1 VTPNAVRGRRSTLH
15 GLAFKLS
22 LWLTIIVVVIAA
34 ASGYISQRAQQG
46 QLLRTMVLGADQL
59 SKSMTSATWHSML
72 ADDRGSAYQI
82 MRTIAEKQG
91 IDRIRMFNSE
101 GQLTFTTDAEEERS
115 MLAPRGDCRSC
126 HLRRPLDRGLAR
138 GPATRT
144 KEAALGDGVRIVTAP
159 DGHRSLNFAATIYNE
174 KSCSQAECH
183 AHPANVKV
191 LGILDVALRL
201 DVLDQETAAIRGN
214 VVITAVLQILLAGS
228 TIVLL
233 IRRFVGVPI
242 RDLIAGTKAVANM
255 DLDKPISIRNKSEE
269 LEDLEG
275 SFNIMRERL
284 RTALGELNEA
294 ANLLENRVA
303 ERTEQLKAA
312 HQKLLHNDR
321 LASLGELAA
330 SVAHEIN
337 NPISGVLNLSM
348 LLERIMKE
356 GKVPPGREEE
366 CKKYLARISQEV
378 ARVGRIVCDL
388 LAFSRRSKPHRSTTD
403 LNQIV
408 KTTVSLAGH
417 KLKLSE
423 TQVNLDLAANLPQ
436 VNCDASQIQQVVLN
450 LVLNASEATQ
460 TREGGAISVR
470 TRASQDGSLVEL
482 VVQDNGEGIAPEN
495 LRKIF
500 DPFFTTKPEGKGVG
514 LGLAVVYGIIQAHD
528 GDIDVK
534 SEVGKGTLFIVSLPV
549 AAGNSA
555 EMETPEV
562 IPVGQR
568 M

>member
-1 VTPNAVRGRRSTLH
+1 MPR

-22 LWLTIIVVVIAA
+22 VSLTIIVGLIAA
-34 ASGYISQRAQQG
+34 VSGYTFQRAQQS
-46 QLLRTMVLGADQL
+46 QLLRTMSLGADQL
-59 SKSMTSATWHSML
+59 SKSITSATWHSML

-82 MRTIAEKQG
+82 MGTIAEKQG

-101 GQLTFTTDAEEERS
+101 GQLTFSTDAAEAR
-115 MLAPRGDCRSC
+115 MIKAGDCQVC
-126 HLRRPLDRGLAR
+126 HQLPRTDPQPAQEA
-138 GPATRT
+138 GPGYR
-144 KEAALGDGVRIVTAP
+144 KMQPGDGVRIVTSP
-159 DGHRSLNFAATIYNE
+159 DGHRSLNVDATIYNE
-174 KSCSQAECH
+174 RSCSQAECH
-183 AHPANVKV
+183 AHPQKVRV

-201 DVLDQETAAIRGN
+201 DVLDQEAATMRSN
-214 VVITAVLQILLAGS
+214 VIVTAVLQILLAGS
-228 TIVLL
+228 MIVLL

-242 RDLIAGTKAVANM
+242 RDLIAGTQAVAKM
-255 DLDKPISIRNKSEE
+255 DLDKPIAIRYKSQELEE
-269 LEDLEG
+269 LEE
-275 SFNIMRERL
+275 SFNIMRVRL

-294 ANLLENRVA
+294 ANLLEARVA

-321 LASLGELAA
+321 LASLGQLAA

-348 LLERIMKE
+348 LLERIMKD

-366 CKKYLARISQEV
+366 CKKFLARISQETS
-378 ARVGRIVCDL
+378 RVGRIVCDL
-388 LAFSRRSKPHRSTTD
+388 LAFSRRSKPQRSTAD
-403 LNQIV
+403 LNQVV
-408 KTTVSLAGH
+408 KTTVSLVSH

-423 TQVNLDLAANLPQ
+423 TQIDLRLASDLPL
-436 VNCDASQIQQVVLN
+436 VKCDSSQIQQVILN
-450 LVLNASEATQ
+450 LVLNAAEATHGRQ
-460 TREGGAISVR
+460 GATVSVR
-470 TRASQDGSLVEL
+470 TRRSDDGRQVEL
-482 VVQDNGEGIAPEN
+482 LVRDNGEGIAPEN

-534 SEVGKGTLFIVSLPV
+534 SNVGEGTVFIVSLPLS
-549 AAGNSA
+549 SA
-555 EMETPEV
+555 DSPSGPA
-562 IPVGQR
+562 IADAIRSGQG

>member
-1 VTPNAVRGRRSTLH
+1 MLR

-22 LWLTIIVVVIAA
+22 LSLTIIVVLIAA
-34 ASGYISQRAQQG
+34 VSGYISQRAQQS
-46 QLLRTMVLGADQL
+46 QLLRTMILGADQL
-59 SKSMTSATWHSML
+59 SKSITSATWHSML

-82 MRTIAEKQG
+82 MGTIAEKQG

-101 GQLTFTTDAEEERS
+101 GQLTFSTDAAEART
-115 MLAPRGDCRSC
+115 LAHAPGADCRSC
-126 HLRRPLDRGLAR
+126 HQLPN
-138 GPATRT
+138 PRT
-144 KEAALGDGVRIVTAP
+144 PTAQQAAPKTKQAALGDGVRIVTSP
-159 DGHRSLNFAATIYNE
+159 DGHRSLNIAATIYNE
-174 KSCSQAECH
+174 RSCSQAECH
-183 AHPANVKV
+183 AHPERVRI

-201 DVLDQETAAIRGN
+201 DVLDQEASAMRGN
-214 VVITAVLQILLAGS
+214 VAIAAILQILLAGS
-228 TIVLL
+228 MVVLL

-242 RDLIAGTKAVANM
+242 RDLIAGTKAVAKM
-255 DLDKPISIRNKSEE
+255 DLDKPISIRYKSLELEE
-269 LEDLEG
+269 LEE

-294 ANLLENRVA
+294 ANLLEARVA

-321 LASLGELAA
+321 LASLGQLAA

-366 CKKYLARISQEV
+366 CKKYLARISQETG
-378 ARVGRIVCDL
+378 RVGRIVCDL
-388 LAFSRRSKPHRSTTD
+388 LAFSRRSKPQRADAD
-403 LNQIV
+403 LNHVV
-408 KTTVSLAGH
+408 KTTVSLVGH

-423 TQVNLDLAANLPQ
+423 TQVELELAANLPH
-436 VNCDASQIQQVVLN
+436 VKCDSSQIQQVILN
-450 LVLNASEATQ
+450 LVLNAAEATYG
-460 TREGGAISVR
+460 REGRTVSVR
-470 TRASQDGSLVEL
+470 TRLSADRQLVEL
-482 VVQDNGEGIAPEN
+482 LVQDNGEGIAPEN

-500 DPFFTTKPEGKGVG
+500 DPFFTTKSEGKGVG

-534 SEVGKGTLFIVSLPV
+534 STVGQGTVFTVSLPL
-549 AAGNSA
+549 AAADGTA
-555 EMETPEV
+555 DMVMPGV
-562 IPVGQR
+562 IGEGER